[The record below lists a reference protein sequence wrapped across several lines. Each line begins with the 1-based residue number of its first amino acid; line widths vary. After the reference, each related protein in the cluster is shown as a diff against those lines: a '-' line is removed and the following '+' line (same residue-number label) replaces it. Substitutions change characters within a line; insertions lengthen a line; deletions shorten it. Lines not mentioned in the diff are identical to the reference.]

1 IEDVEPSMSFEKNL
15 FKTGEAVAVTF
26 RNVPTNT
33 KAWVGVYKRGTV
45 YPKDKSVKYFY
56 TDGKDDNS
64 RPGNGVGLIEG
75 LPAGEYYM
83 VLFGDGN
90 YGKVLSPHIA
100 FEVSTRA
107 DLIPLTLDKNNYT
120 VGEEIKVTYSAG
132 GVFKADWIGIYSV
145 DKEVGAAPGGQPSNV
160 WKTIPTQSKAA
171 TLSFRD
177 AKKMPA
183 GTYYAVYL
191 LDGAYEEASQR
202 VFFTIGENLKLQ
214 TTKLEYAEGE
224 FVDFNVS
231 GLEFPLSWVVIEDEA
246 SKKEVER
253 RYMDFRQSNKTF
265 FKKFPIGKY
274 SATLQLPDNRIAA
287 QSAPFT
293 VTKGTGIS
301 ELSVVKEIY
310 PNPVKDTFSLP
321 INGCQMLIAY
331 TLDGKQV
338 ACVQPQGKVVS
349 LASLAS
355 GHYFLKAK
363 TKDAVY
369 NYRIVKE

>member
-1 IEDVEPSMSFEKNL
+1 GISSQVELPTTLQSSDYVSAVSGDFNSAQFQIALSEDFKKPLVDRTQHFENFFKDGGPKFYIPTNTQKDKDATSLLLEKGDLQAGDYFLRVRYRNQNLQWSEWSDAKALHVTLKAIEDVEPSMSFEKNL

-75 LPAGEYYM
+75 LPVGEYYM

-145 DKEVGAAPGGQPSNV
+145 DKEVGAAPGG
-160 WKTIPTQSKAA
+160 
-171 TLSFRD
+171 
-177 AKKMPA
+177 
-183 GTYYAVYL
+183 
-191 LDGAYEEASQR
+191 
-202 VFFTIGENLKLQ
+202 
-214 TTKLEYAEGE
+214 
-224 FVDFNVS
+224 
-231 GLEFPLSWVVIEDEA
+231 
-246 SKKEVER
+246 
-253 RYMDFRQSNKTF
+253 
-265 FKKFPIGKY
+265 
-274 SATLQLPDNRIAA
+274 
-287 QSAPFT
+287 
-293 VTKGTGIS
+293 
-301 ELSVVKEIY
+301 
-310 PNPVKDTFSLP
+310 
-321 INGCQMLIAY
+321 
-331 TLDGKQV
+331 
-338 ACVQPQGKVVS
+338 
-349 LASLAS
+349 
-355 GHYFLKAK
+355 
-363 TKDAVY
+363 
-369 NYRIVKE
+369 